1 MNPRVPLT
9 PVSRAQKGDLKKEG
23 NVRSLTS
30 AIEAA
35 VEITRLTAELEMSGQ
50 LAATNIELESL
61 KRSRMLTLGKLH
73 RGIAVFKHD

>member
-1 MNPRVPLT
+1 VNPRVPLT

-50 LAATNIELESL
+50 LAATNIELDSL
-61 KRSRMLTLGKLH
+61 KRSRMLKLGKLL
-73 RGIAVFKHD
+73 RGIAAFRH

>member
-50 LAATNIELESL
+50 LAATNIELDSL
-61 KRSRMLTLGKLH
+61 KRSRMLKLGKLL
-73 RGIAVFKHD
+73 RGIAAFRH

>member
-1 MNPRVPLT
+1 
-9 PVSRAQKGDLKKEG
+9 VSSAQKGDLKKEG

-50 LAATNIELESL
+50 LAATNIELDSL
-61 KRSRMLTLGKLH
+61 KRSRMLKLGKLL
-73 RGIAVFKHD
+73 RGIAAFRH